1 MKNGITCE
9 YQNEYEIFKMYDL
22 FNNNKTKIAIHIRET
37 TASLQL
43 SFCLF
48 YHKWHWVIIYKGIIS
63 IKEYL
68 LSYLE
73 NKLKVQIYKKFAFI

>member
-48 YHKWHWVIIYKGIIS
+48 YHK
-63 IKEYL
+63 
-68 LSYLE
+68 
-73 NKLKVQIYKKFAFI
+73 